1 MADAEAAQKKRE
13 AELEAARIA
22 SEAKHAAALKKQ

>member
-13 AELEAARIA
+13 AELDAERKA
-22 SEAKHAAALKKQ
+22 SQAKHDAALKV